1 MENFNR
7 PYFSKSISEFWR
19 RWHISL
25 SSWFRDYLYIP
36 MGGNR
41 VSVRRWYLNLFVV
54 MLICGFWHGANW
66 TFLVWGGL
74 HGFYLI
80 FSILTRS
87 VRDRLVRM
95 IGLDRVPKLH
105 SYLKI
110 LITFSLVCFAWV
122 FFRADTISDAFNII
136 ANLFTGWGRV
146 VTGRILEN
154 IPFWGSL
161 RFELVVSLIS
171 IGILLCVQLM
181 EERWNIIDRFS
192 EKPVWIRW
200 PAYYFLLLAILL
212 FGNFGLKHFIYFQ
225 F

>member
-1 MENFNR
+1 
-7 PYFSKSISEFWR
+7 
-19 RWHISL
+19 
-25 SSWFRDYLYIP
+25 
-36 MGGNR
+36 
-41 VSVRRWYLNLFVV
+41 
-54 MLICGFWHGANW
+54 
-66 TFLVWGGL
+66 
-74 HGFYLI
+74 
-80 FSILTRS
+80 
-87 VRDRLVRM
+87 M

-110 LITFSLVCFAWV
+110 LTTFSLVCFAWI

-136 ANLFTGWGRV
+136 ANLFTGWGRAFTV
-146 VTGRILEN
+146 RILEN
-154 IPFWGSL
+154 IPFWGPL

-192 EKPVWIRW
+192 EKPAWIRW

-212 FGNFGLKHFIYFQ
+212 FGNFGAKQFIYFQ